1 MDGYTS
7 GDDGFFET
15 DEIML
20 HVRKMQTVDWERFL
34 DANVNDEYLSDRRR
48 IGEIQAR
55 IGLPVMFYIVAI
67 NMV

>member
-1 MDGYTS
+1 
-7 GDDGFFET
+7 
-15 DEIML
+15 ML

-55 IGLPVMFYIVAI
+55 IGLPVMFYIGAI